1 MSTQVALQERN
12 AAAPQERRATA
23 VEAYT
28 AQVMG
33 DETASAELF
42 RALPDHIKPERFRRN
57 LINALMQKPE
67 MLNYDPRLVY
77 REVSKVAALGL
88 LLDPQLGEAYI
99 VGAWNAKKNRE
110 EPQLRVGYRG
120 LIKLARQSGEVANV
134 YAHEVHE
141 HDFIECELG
150 AEKRLVHKP
159 NLFSDRGKVVGYYA
173 VVKFKDGETDFE
185 PMTVDQ
191 VHAIRDK
198 SDAWRAFKAGK
209 IKSTPWS
216 TDEGE
221 MSKKTAIK
229 RLLKRVPQSPELTT
243 ALSFDNEREIGA
255 VIDVPQPARADLA
268 SLPPAP
274 RSITARL
281 DAFAEAETVQH
292 DEPEHAPSAPAVPDL
307 PGGADEPEAAPS
319 AHVAVSGDPAQTQ
332 DKIAAAMDM
341 GRAACRAGHD
351 RAVPR
356 KLQYKSMEDQQTAF
370 LQGWDDEN
378 ARISAAETGEPE

>member
-1 MSTQVALQERN
+1 MSTQVAVQERN
-12 AAAPQERRATA
+12 VAAPQERRATA
-23 VEAYT
+23 VEVYT

-99 VGAWNAKKNRE
+99 VGTWNAKKNRE

-134 YAHEVHE
+134 YAHEVYE
-141 HDFIECELG
+141 RDFIECELG

-229 RLLKRVPQSPELTT
+229 RLLKRVPQSPELAT
-243 ALSFDNEREIGA
+243 AISYDNERDIGA
-255 VIDVPQPARADLA
+255 AIEMPQPMVQA
-268 SLPPAP
+268 PQPP
-274 RSITARL
+274 RSIASRL
-281 DAFAEAETVQH
+281 DAFAEAEPIEHEV
-292 DEPEHAPSAPAVPDL
+292 PEHPHSAPDVHDL
-307 PGGADEPEAAPS
+307 AAGADEPEAAAS
-319 AHVAVSGDPAQTQ
+319 AHVAVSGDPTQTQ
-332 DKIAAAMDM
+332 DKITAAMDM

-356 KLQYKSMEDQQTAF
+356 KLQYKAMQDQQDAF
-370 LQGWDDEN
+370 LTGWDDES